1 MKLGE
6 IIKLSVNVFN
16 YVGKSLTSEINL
28 HSDYDEFK
36 FITANSLD
44 DTTKECKTVKV
55 TSNSG
60 EIVVFQIKPTKVGHI
75 TLRFTAFA
83 DTYTDAMIQK
93 LKVEAQGKLESSN
106 EAKYIKVD
114 NNNTI
119 TAKFLLHFPFN
130 IIRDTEYV
138 KLEIGGN
145 YLTPSI
151 DNLHQLVKK
160 PTGCGEQNMINF
172 APSVL
177 ILELMKTI
185 GKYSEQNAVETK
197 LKSFLEIGYQQELAY
212 RHRNGGYSVFGE
224 YNDEEASTW
233 LTAYVIR
240 FFIKASRY
248 VAIEN
253 RIIETGL
260 EYLSKQQLEDGSFPY
275 TGYLFTPAQ
284 ENIYG
289 VTAFVIL
296 TFLESPVS
304 NLQIISL
311 KLMIFMH
318 EENNLKNLSFV

>member
-6 IIKLSVNVFN
+6 IIKLSVTVFN

-28 HSDYDEFK
+28 HSDYDEFQ
-36 FITANSLD
+36 FITATSTN
-44 DTTKECKTVKV
+44 DTTKECKIVKV
-55 TSNSG
+55 NSNSA
-60 EIVVFQIKPTKVGHI
+60 EVVVFQIKPIKVGQI

-83 DTYTDAMIQK
+83 DTHTDAMIQK
-93 LKVEAQGKLESSN
+93 LKIEAQGKIESCN
-106 EAKYIKVD
+106 EAKYIKVN
-114 NNNTI
+114 NNNTVI
-119 TAKFLLHFPFN
+119 TKFSLRFPFN

-138 KLEIGGN
+138 KLEIGSN

-177 ILELMKTI
+177 ILELLKAI
-185 GKYSEQNAVETK
+185 GKYSEQKALVKK
-197 LKSFLEIGYQQELAY
+197 LKSFIEIGYQQELAY
-212 RHRNGGYSVFGE
+212 RHSNGGYSVFGE

-233 LTAYVIR
+233 LTAYVMR

-248 VAIEN
+248 VIIEN

-289 VTAFVIL
+289 VTAFVLL
-296 TFLESPVS
+296 TFLESQVS
-304 NLQIISL
+304 N
-311 KLMIFMH
+311 F
-318 EENNLKNLSFV
+318 